1 MQITTDGRF
10 IITGAGGGIAESIV
24 ATFAAAGAR
33 LALVDIGLDRLRD
46 RALQHNALAFEA
58 DLTDPA
64 TVGAVVSAAVEQLG
78 GLDGVIH
85 TTGGFAMAPADE
97 PDLALYQRMFDLN
110 VRTLVVTAQA
120 VLPLFRKQGHGFLAA
135 FSAAPGWHRSGG
147 AGMSL
152 YAAAKAA
159 VASYLHAVQDEL
171 GQDGVTTAVVYPM
184 GVVDT
189 PGNRHHMPAADR
201 AGWIDPQEIAQS
213 LLFAATRG
221 RRGRLTDLPV
231 FPTD

>member
-1 MQITTDGRF
+1 MEIRTDGRF

-24 ATFAAAGAR
+24 SAFADAGAH
-33 LALVDIGLDRLRD
+33 LALFGLHLDGLRE
-46 RALQHNALAFEA
+46 RADANGALAFAA
-58 DLTDPA
+58 DLRDADALAPVVAEA
-64 TVGAVVSAAVEQLG
+64 TRQLG

-85 TTGGFAMAPADE
+85 TTGGFAMAPADQ
-97 PDLALYQRMFDLN
+97 PGVDLYERMFDLN
-110 VRTLVVTAQA
+110 MRTLVVTAQA
-120 VLPLFRKQGHGFLAA
+120 VLPGFRRQGRGFLAA

-159 VASYLHAVQDEL
+159 VASYLHAVQDEFSS
-171 GQDGVTTAVVYPM
+171 DGISTAVVYPM

-189 PGNRHHMPAADR
+189 PGNRAAMPDADR
-201 AGWIDPQEIAQS
+201 STWIDPSEIARA

-221 RRGRLTDLPV
+221 PRGRVTDVPV
-231 FPTD
+231 FPGA